1 MPTNKKPS
9 HIAEMADISDR
20 LLQAISH
27 EPTVDVEE
35 VSEYLIG
42 ARQKYLGDL
51 DRQVTAIKRFLTS
64 MGAPPSA
71 AEELDELQLDIQD
84 RWTVAL
90 EAIEGML
97 AAD

>member
-1 MPTNKKPS
+1 MRTINKPS
-9 HIAEMADISDR
+9 HISEVADISDR
-20 LLQAISH
+20 VLQAISH
-27 EPTVDVEE
+27 KPTVEVEE
-35 VSEYLIG
+35 VREYLVE
-42 ARQKYLGDL
+42 ARQKHLGDL
-51 DRQVTAIKRFLTS
+51 DRQVAVTKRFLTS

-71 AEELDELQLDIQD
+71 AEELDELRLDIQD

>member
-1 MPTNKKPS
+1 
-9 HIAEMADISDR
+9 
-20 LLQAISH
+20 
-27 EPTVDVEE
+27 
-35 VSEYLIG
+35 
-42 ARQKYLGDL
+42 LGDL
-51 DRQVTAIKRFLTS
+51 DRQVTAIKRFLKS

-90 EAIEGML
+90 EAIEGMV